1 MTYDDM
7 KEDTI
12 KYKTPLVY
20 YGGKQRIADWICSM
34 IPKHR
39 IYCEPFFGG
48 GAVFFTKAP
57 SFLEVIN
64 DKNECLVNFY
74 LQIQNNFEELAAKIN
89 TTLYSESM
97 YLRAKL
103 IYDGKIQVNDL
114 DKAVATWI
122 VFTQSRMG
130 GAKAGWKYDNG
141 TDGSHCGIVELHN
154 RQNFCPWI
162 QKRLSKVQICCR
174 DALKVIRNRDTADTF
189 FYLDPPYPGTNQ
201 GHYGGYTFDDLENL
215 LHCLKNI
222 KGKFALSNYPSTL
235 IDNYVQLMGWHIYTK
250 TMKKDSV
257 MARQKGAKKMEILL
271 TNYIPPSTTQLT
283 LF

>member
-1 MTYDDM
+1 M

-34 IPKHR
+34 MPKHR

-74 LQIQNNFEELAAKIN
+74 LQIQNNFEELAAKID
-89 TTLYSESM
+89 TTLHSEAM
-97 YLRAKL
+97 YLRARQ
-103 IYDGKIQVNDL
+103 IYNGVIKVDNIE
-114 DKAVATWI
+114 KAVATWL
-122 VFTQSRMG
+122 VFTQSRL
-130 GAKAGWKYDNG
+130 ASATAGWRYDNG
-141 TDGSHCGIVELHN
+141 TDGSHYGIVELHN
-154 RQNFCPWI
+154 RQNFCPWL
-162 QKRLSKVQICCR
+162 QKRLSKVQISCR
-174 DALKVIRNRDTADTF
+174 DAIRVIRDRDTEDTF
-189 FYLDPPYPGTNQ
+189 FYLDPPYPGANQ
-201 GHYGGYTFDDLENL
+201 GHYGGYTFNDLENL
-215 LHCLKNI
+215 LHCLQDI

-235 IDNYVQLMGWHIYTK
+235 IDHYAQLMDWNIYTM

-257 MARQKGAKKMEILL
+257 MTRQKGAKKVEILV
-271 TNYIPPSTTQLT
+271 TNYIPPLVTQQE

>member
-1 MTYDDM
+1 M
-7 KEDTI
+7 KADTI

-20 YGGKQRIADWICSM
+20 YGGKQRISDWICSM

-74 LQIQNNFEELAAKIN
+74 LQIQNHFEELATKIG
-89 TTLYSESM
+89 TTLHSESM
-97 YLRAKL
+97 YLRARQ
-103 IYDGKIQVNDL
+103 IYNGEIQVNDIE
-114 DKAVATWI
+114 KAVATWV
-122 VFTQSRMG
+122 VFTQSRLG
-130 GAKAGWKYDNG
+130 CAKASWRYDNG
-141 TDGSHCGIVELHN
+141 TDGSHYGIVELHN
-154 RQNFCPWI
+154 RQNFCQWL
-162 QKRLSKVQICCR
+162 QKRLSKVQISCR
-174 DALKVIRNRDTADTF
+174 DALQVIRNRDTADTF

-215 LHCLKNI
+215 LRCLQSI
-222 KGKFALSNYPSTL
+222 KGKFALSNYPSPL
-235 IDNYVQLMGWHIYTK
+235 IDHYVQMMGWNIYTL

-257 MARQKGAKKMEILL
+257 MARQNGAKKVEILV
-271 TNYIPPSTTQLT
+271 TNYIPPSMTQPT

>member
-1 MTYDDM
+1 M

-20 YGGKQRIADWICSM
+20 YGGKQRISDWICSM

-74 LQIQNNFEELAAKIN
+74 LQIQNHFEELAAKIS
-89 TTLYSESM
+89 TTLHSETM
-97 YLRAKL
+97 YLRAKK
-103 IYDGKIQVNDL
+103 IYNGEIQVD
-114 DKAVATWI
+114 DIEKAVATWL
-122 VFTQSRMG
+122 VFTQSRL
-130 GAKAGWKYDNG
+130 ASAQAGWRYDNG
-141 TDGSHCGIVELHN
+141 TDGSHYGIVELHN
-154 RQNFCPWI
+154 RQNFCPWL
-162 QKRLSKVQICCR
+162 QKRLSKVQISCR
-174 DALKVIRNRDTADTF
+174 DAHQVIRNRDTAETF

-201 GHYGGYTFDDLENL
+201 GHYGGYTFNDLENL
-215 LHCLKNI
+215 LRCLQNI
-222 KGKFALSNYPSTL
+222 KGKFALSNYPSPL
-235 IDNYVQLMGWHIYTK
+235 IDHYAQLMDWNIYTM

-257 MARQKGAKKMEILL
+257 MARKKGAEKKEILV
-271 TNYIPPSTTQLT
+271 TNYIPPSVTQQE

>member
-1 MTYDDM
+1 M

-74 LQIQNNFEELAAKIN
+74 LQIQNNFEELAAKIG
-89 TTLYSESM
+89 TTLHSESM
-97 YLRAKL
+97 YLRARQ
-103 IYDGKIQVNDL
+103 IYNGEIKVDDIE
-114 DKAVATWI
+114 KAVATWL
-122 VFTQSRMG
+122 VFTQSRLAS
-130 GAKAGWKYDNG
+130 AKAGWRYDNG
-141 TDGSHCGIVELHN
+141 TDGSHYGIVELHN
-154 RQNFCPWI
+154 RQNLCPWL
-162 QKRLSKVQICCR
+162 QKRLSKVQISCR
-174 DALKVIRNRDTADTF
+174 DALQVIRNRDTEDTF
-189 FYLDPPYPGTNQ
+189 FYLDPPYPGANQ
-201 GHYGGYTFDDLENL
+201 GHYSGYTFEDLEDL
-215 LHCLKNI
+215 LSILQSI
-222 KGKFALSNYPSTL
+222 KGKFALSNYPSPW
-235 IDNYVQLMGWHIYTK
+235 IDHYAKLMGWHIYTMK
-250 TMKKDSV
+250 MKKDST
-257 MARQKGAKKMEILL
+257 MARQKGAEKVEILV
-271 TNYIPPSTTQLT
+271 TNYIPPSVTQLE

>member
-1 MTYDDM
+1 M

-12 KYKTPLVY
+12 KYKTPIVY

-34 IPKHR
+34 IPKHS

-48 GAVFFTKAP
+48 GAVFFTKSP

-64 DKNECLVNFY
+64 DKNECLINFY
-74 LQIQNNFEELAAKIN
+74 LQIQNNFENLAAKIG
-89 TTLYSESM
+89 TTLHSEAM
-97 YLRAKL
+97 YNNARK
-103 IYDGKIQVNDL
+103 IYDGSIQVNDL

-122 VFTQSRMG
+122 VFTQSRLAS
-130 GAKAGWKYDNG
+130 AKAGWRYDNG
-141 TDGSHCGIVELHN
+141 TDGSHYGIIELHN

-162 QKRLSKVQICCR
+162 QKRLSKVQISCR
-174 DALKVIRNRDTADTF
+174 DALQVIRNRDTADTF

-201 GHYGGYTFDDLENL
+201 GHYAGYTFDDLEKL
-215 LHCLKNI
+215 LQCLQLI
-222 KGKFALSNYPSTL
+222 KGKFALSNYPSPL
-235 IDNYVQLMGWHIYTK
+235 IDHYVKLMGWHIYTM

-257 MARQKGAKKMEILL
+257 MARKKNAKKIEILV
-271 TNYIPPSTTQLT
+271 TNYIPQSVTQLT

>member
-1 MTYDDM
+1 M

-20 YGGKQRIADWICSM
+20 YGGKQRIANWICSM

-74 LQIQNNFEELAAKIN
+74 LMIQNNFEELAAKIR
-89 TTLYSESM
+89 TTLHSEAM
-97 YLRAKL
+97 FLRARQ
-103 IYDGKIQVNDL
+103 IYNGEIQVDDNE
-114 DKAVATWI
+114 KAAATWL
-122 VFTQSRMG
+122 VFTQSRLAS
-130 GAKAGWKYDNG
+130 AKASWKYDNG
-141 TDGSHCGIVELHN
+141 TDGSHYGIVELHN
-154 RQNFCPWI
+154 RQNFCPWL
-162 QKRLSKVQICCR
+162 QKRLSKVQISCR
-174 DALKVIRNRDTADTF
+174 DAIQVIRNRDTADTF

-201 GHYGGYTFDDLENL
+201 GHYRGYTFDDLEEL
-215 LHCLKNI
+215 LRCLQNI
-222 KGKFALSNYPSTL
+222 KGKFALSNYPSPL
-235 IDNYVQLMGWHIYTK
+235 IDQIVQLMGWNIYTMK
-250 TMKKDSV
+250 MKKDST
-257 MARQKGAKKMEILL
+257 MARQKGAEKVEILV
-271 TNYIPPSTTQLT
+271 TNYIPPSVTQQE

>member
-1 MTYDDM
+1 M

-12 KYKTPLVY
+12 KYKTPIVY

-57 SFLEVIN
+57 SYLEVIN
-64 DKNECLVNFY
+64 DKNECLINFY
-74 LQIQNNFEELAAKIN
+74 LQIQNNFEKLAAEIS
-89 TTLYSESM
+89 TTLHSESI
-97 YLRAKL
+97 YLRAKR
-103 IYDGKIQVNDL
+103 IYDGEIQVNDL

-122 VFTQSRMG
+122 VFTQSRLAS
-130 GAKAGWKYDNG
+130 AKAGWRWDNG
-141 TDGSHCGIVELHN
+141 TDGSHTGIVELHN
-154 RQNFCPWI
+154 RKNFCPWL
-162 QKRLSKVQICCR
+162 QKRISKVQISCR
-174 DALKVIRNRDTADTF
+174 DALEVIRNRDTADTF

-201 GHYGGYTFDDLENL
+201 GHYSGYTFDDLETL
-215 LHCLKNI
+215 LRMVQNI
-222 KGKFALSNYPSTL
+222 KGKFALSNYTSSL
-235 IDNYVQLMGWHIYTK
+235 IDHYVQLMGWHAHYF

-257 MARQKGAKKMEILL
+257 MSAKKGAKKTEILV
-271 TNYIPPSTTQLT
+271 TNYRLPTITQAS

>member
-1 MTYDDM
+1 M

-74 LQIQNNFEELAAKIN
+74 LQIQNNFEELAAKIG
-89 TTLYSESM
+89 TTLHSESM
-97 YLRAKL
+97 YLRARQ
-103 IYDGKIQVNDL
+103 IYNGEIKVDDIE
-114 DKAVATWI
+114 KAVATWL
-122 VFTQSRMG
+122 VFTQSRLAS
-130 GAKAGWKYDNG
+130 AKAGWRYDNG
-141 TDGSHCGIVELHN
+141 TDGSHYGIVELHN
-154 RQNFCPWI
+154 RQNLCPWL
-162 QKRLSKVQICCR
+162 QKRLSKVQISCR
-174 DALKVIRNRDTADTF
+174 DALQVIRNRDTEDTF

-201 GHYGGYTFDDLENL
+201 GHYSGYTFEDLEDL
-215 LHCLKNI
+215 LSILQSI
-222 KGKFALSNYPSTL
+222 KGKFALSNYPSPR
-235 IDNYVQLMGWHIYTK
+235 IDHYAKLMGWHIYTMK
-250 TMKKDSV
+250 MKKDST
-257 MARQKGAKKMEILL
+257 MARQKGAEKVEILV
-271 TNYIPPSTTQLT
+271 TNYIPPSVTQLE